1 MSPRH
6 LTLFRK
12 LIVLFLHFIQK
23 TNRIALPFLRQVPQT
38 KTAMAAV
45 VLQSMSWPGAFVT
58 ASVIA
63 FILILYFV
71 LSRYFPRKMDLRNC
85 HVLVTGGS
93 SGIGLACAAECVRR
107 GANVTL
113 VARNAKNL
121 GEIKVQAVCSA
132 ERESAQEFTC
142 KLDSCKRKARPDTR
156 LNYRMRLGRSSYAR
170 KSFVPFLSTT
180 EFKFRPGL

>member
-1 MSPRH
+1 
-6 LTLFRK
+6 
-12 LIVLFLHFIQK
+12 
-23 TNRIALPFLRQVPQT
+23 
-38 KTAMAAV
+38 MAAV

-132 ERESAQEFTC
+132 ERE
-142 KLDSCKRKARPDTR
+142 R
-156 LNYRMRLGRSSYAR
+156 AR
-170 KSFVPFLSTT
+170 KNFHAN
-180 EFKFRPGL
+180 